1 MKTFSSFRA
10 IATSGILV
18 ATSLC
23 AVAAPPPNVVPSDG
37 NANTA
42 MGQSALGGLT
52 SGVFNTAAG
61 AGVLQVTTTGNA
73 NTAMGAAA
81 LSGNTRGSSNDAF
94 GVFALSTNTTGSEN
108 SAVGNE
114 ALRYNTTGW
123 YNAAL
128 GSLALT
134 HNDTGDYNSAVGYRA
149 LAENRQGS
157 NNAAHGA
164 FALNAN
170 DGIDNAA
177 LGAYALF
184 DNVSGF
190 RNVAVGY
197 QAGYAVTGSD
207 NITIGGD
214 NEGKAVENGVI
225 RLGTKAYQKKAF
237 VAGISGV
244 KTGLAAA
251 KTVFI
256 DANGQLGTIKSSR
269 IYKEDIQPMG
279 SVSERL
285 LALRPVTF
293 RYREPYDDGSKPVEF
308 GLIAEDVAEVFPEL
322 VVNDADGR
330 PETVRYDLIATLMLN
345 EFEKEHAQL
354 EGLKAQVAGMA
365 AVIERLQLER
375 GAAGGR

>member
-1 MKTFSSFRA
+1 MKFS
-10 IATSGILV
+10 SGILGGAV
-18 ATSLC
+18 AGTLVAASLC
-23 AVAAPPPNVVPSDG
+23 AIAAPPPNVVASDG
-37 NANTA
+37 NLNTA
-42 MGQSALGGLT
+42 MGKSALASLT
-52 SGVFNTAAG
+52 TGTWNTAAG
-61 AGVLQVTTTGNA
+61 AGVLQATTDGNA
-73 NTAMGAAA
+73 NTAAGVAA
-81 LSGNTRGSSNDAF
+81 LSGNTRGHANNAF
-94 GVFALSTNTTGSEN
+94 GVFALANNTTGSEN
-108 SAVGNE
+108 DAVGNE
-114 ALRYNTTGW
+114 ALRFNVTGW
-123 YNAAL
+123 YNAAI

-134 HNDTGDYNSAVGYRA
+134 QNTTGDYNAASGYRA

-190 RNVAVGY
+190 RNVAVGF

-214 NEGKAVENGVI
+214 NEGKAAENGVI

-244 KTGLAAA
+244 KTGLATA

-256 DANGQLGTIKSSR
+256 DSNGQLGTIKSSR

-279 SVSERL
+279 GVSERL
-285 LALRPVTF
+285 LKLRPVTF
-293 RYREPYDDGSKPVEF
+293 RYKEPYDDGSKPVEF

-322 VVNDADGR
+322 VVNGAEGK
-330 PETVRYDLIATLMLN
+330 PETVRYDLVATLLLN
-345 EFEKEHAQL
+345 EFEKDHAEL
-354 EGLKAQVAGMA
+354 AELKKQVAVMA
-365 AVIERLQLER
+365 EVIERLEHER
-375 GAAGGR
+375 TVAAAR